1 MVTASVRE
9 RKLCIIAIVHGRPLI
24 VRVGAASAPE
34 GPQQGSFKPLWRNAR
49 RGVVAA
55 TVRRKT
61 LREIALCVGSFTNDC
76 GAKPCLNRDG
86 SPTISRGSGRV
97 KYWQIIANVCCSL
110 IAGAIAYAA
119 SGSST
124 DSTGALLAQLK
135 NPEPDARVAAVR
147 ELQTS
152 LDPRVP
158 DAMLSLLSDEGNS
171 IRRLAARAIWQSMVA
186 NVEGEGP
193 RVRCSAPTKRKVGVR
208 R

>member
-76 GAKPCLNRDG
+76 WAKPCFDRDR
-86 SPTISRGSGRV
+86 SPTISRGSVRV
-97 KYWQIIANVCCSL
+97 KYWEIIANVCCSL
-110 IAGAIAYAA
+110 IAGRIAYAA

-124 DSTGALLAQLK
+124 DPTDAFLAQLK
-135 NPEPDARVAAVR
+135 NPELEARIAALR

-152 LDPRVP
+152 LD
-158 DAMLSLLSDEGNS
+158 A
-171 IRRLAARAIWQSMVA
+171 
-186 NVEGEGP
+186 
-193 RVRCSAPTKRKVGVR
+193 
-208 R
+208 